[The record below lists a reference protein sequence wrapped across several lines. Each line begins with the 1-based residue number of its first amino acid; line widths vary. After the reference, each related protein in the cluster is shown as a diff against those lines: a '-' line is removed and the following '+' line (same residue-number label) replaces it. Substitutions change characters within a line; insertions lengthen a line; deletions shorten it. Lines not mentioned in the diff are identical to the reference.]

1 LACPSYRYAA
11 PAPRNLTYL
20 DAAFPPAP
28 PEESSTP
35 TGASMDWAIDNAF
48 LDQVP
53 SADTQWEPQFMIFA
67 TDGEPNGCA
76 QGSQDEPSRDFDSVL
91 AAAHKAKGRG
101 IEIFVISLAEADG
114 EFAEHLAE
122 VAEIGGTDEVY
133 SPTTK
138 AALVSELQEIIGEAV
153 TCQLDVSA
161 GRIQQ
166 HLACKG
172 EVLLNGEPLECEGD
186 DGWELVDDKH
196 ILLKGKACDD
206 YKLSTTAVLSASFP
220 CEAVQ

>member
-1 LACPSYRYAA
+1 VFQALLDNPRLTAAALLPALADERMPPQILDLVAKSPRWGPRYAVCRSLCRNPQSPFRVVFA
-11 PAPRNLTYL
+11 ALPRL
-20 DAAFPPAP
+20 
-28 PEESSTP
+28 
-35 TGASMDWAIDNAF
+35 
-48 LDQVP
+48 
-53 SADTQWEPQFMIFA
+53 
-67 TDGEPNGCA
+67 
-76 QGSQDEPSRDFDSVL
+76 R
-91 AAAHKAKGRG
+91 R
-101 IEIFVISLAEADG
+101 
-114 EFAEHLAE
+114 EHLAE